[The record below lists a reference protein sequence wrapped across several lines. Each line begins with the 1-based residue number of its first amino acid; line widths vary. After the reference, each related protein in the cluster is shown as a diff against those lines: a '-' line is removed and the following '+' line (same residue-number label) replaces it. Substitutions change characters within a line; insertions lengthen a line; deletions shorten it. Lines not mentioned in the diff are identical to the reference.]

1 MTTKDFIRLL
11 GIYRKELT
19 KQEIK
24 TIKGQAK
31 SGDVDAAMN
40 GLKNVLERSRHAK
53 M

>member
-1 MTTKDFIRLL
+1 MDLGAQGDTKM
-11 GIYRKELT
+11 Y
-19 KQEIK
+19 K